1 VLLPLVYLGSI
12 FMGWSFGANNTAN
25 IFGTAVITRAIRYRT
40 AIILCSAFLILGSIL
55 EGQKVM
61 DIVAFS
67 TELDIKL
74 ALLCIFTA
82 AGLITVMTYFGFPVS
97 TSQTIMGTV
106 FGVSLFM
113 DGLSQFPWHSF
124 IRTTA
129 SWAVAPI
136 IGLLA
141 SFGLYKLLDIS
152 TRRIKTLPAFT
163 LAMRI
168 GIMVVGSYAAYT
180 MGADNVANITGVFV
194 GAGIFTPFMG
204 TVIGGLAMTLGVVT
218 YSKPVI
224 ETVGGK
230 IVPLDIPT
238 AFASVLATALVLHF
252 FAQLGVPVSASNGI
266 VGAVIGVGM
275 SKGMRAIDRK
285 VVTRIITI
293 GWVLN
298 FILAM
303 LIPFLFLLL
312 FSWVGLW

>member
-1 VLLPLVYLGSI
+1 MLLPLVYLGSI

-25 IFGTAVITRAIRYRT
+25 IFGTGVITRAIRYRT
-40 AIILCSAFLILGSIL
+40 AIILCSAFLILGSL
-55 EGQKVM
+55 VEGQKVI

-67 TELDIKL
+67 TELDTKL
-74 ALLCIFTA
+74 ALLCTFSA
-82 AGLITVMTYFGFPVS
+82 AALITVMTYMGLPVS

-106 FGVSLFM
+106 FGVSLYT
-113 DGLSQFPWHSF
+113 DGLSRFPWRNF
-124 IRTTA
+124 IRVMA
-129 SWAVAPI
+129 SWVTAPL
-136 IGLLA
+136 IGMLA
-141 SFGLYKLLDIS
+141 SIGLYKLLDIS

-168 GIMVVGSYAAYT
+168 GIIVVGSYAAYT

-194 GAGIFTPFMG
+194 GAGVFTPFIG
-204 TVIGGLAMTLGVVT
+204 TLIGGLTMAFGVCT

-238 AFASVLATALVLHF
+238 AFVSVLATGICLHF

-275 SKGMRAIDRK
+275 GKGMRAIDRK
-285 VVTRIITI
+285 TVTRIITI

-303 LIPFLFLLL
+303 FIPYLFLLL
-312 FSWVGLW
+312 FSW